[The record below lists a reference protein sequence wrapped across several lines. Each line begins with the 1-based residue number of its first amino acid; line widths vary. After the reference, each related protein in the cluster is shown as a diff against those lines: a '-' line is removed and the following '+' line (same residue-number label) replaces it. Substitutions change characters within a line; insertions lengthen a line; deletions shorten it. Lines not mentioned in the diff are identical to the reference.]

1 MSVAQWSTTFQGSYS
16 DCHSCQFLKNCLN
29 VTSQHAVSS
38 PSVVSKS
45 HATEKLCNHGSVV
58 SSKRLVFSPTGWA
71 RKNNHTNAYSN
82 LSLKTL
88 LFLLKNN
95 INKRYRG
102 WPTARP
108 TPIMS
113 LNVFLPSLPGE
124 SWLICKGHPTE
135 APQFY
140 CSHLNFP
147 VTFNFTLTFKLIKLN
162 TWTTDLSNSM
172 KLWDKP
178 FRATQDGQVMWRVQT
193 KCGPLEKEMA
203 THSSVLA
210 LRIPGTGEPGGLL
223 SMGSQRV
230 RHDWSNLAAAETSS
244 GDKMMDLQFLRMFFI
259 KLATKTKI
267 YVYVHIHIRF
277 PRCHGGKGSAC

>member
-1 MSVAQWSTTFQGSYS
+1 M
-16 DCHSCQFLKNCLN
+16 
-29 VTSQHAVSS
+29 
-38 PSVVSKS
+38 
-45 HATEKLCNHGSVV
+45 V

-71 RKNNHTNAYSN
+71 RKNNHTNTYNNS
-82 LSLKTL
+82 SPKTL
-88 LFLLKNN
+88 LFLLSNVT
-95 INKRYRG
+95 NKRHRG
-102 WPTARP
+102 WSKPGP
-108 TPIMS
+108 LPLP
-113 LNVFLPSLPGE
+113 LNVSLPSLPGE

-147 VTFNFTLTFKLIKLN
+147 VTFNFTLTFKLIKLI
-162 TWTTDLSNSM
+162 TWTTDLCNSM

-223 SMGSQRV
+223 SMGSQRIG
-230 RHDWSNLAAAETSS
+230 HNWSDLAAETSS
-244 GDKMMDLQFLRMFFI
+244 GDKMMDL
-259 KLATKTKI
+259 
-267 YVYVHIHIRF
+267 
-277 PRCHGGKGSAC
+277 